1 MKSRKFLEGQAKN
14 ILDSWSKH
22 EVIRELLNQMNVS
35 ELDEFVSSYG
45 D

>member
-1 MKSRKFLEGQAKN
+1 MKSRKYLEGQAKS

-35 ELDEFVSSYG
+35 ELDDFVRG
-45 D
+45 FE